1 MKKSLYMTT
10 ALAAAGVLAFGA
22 TDVIAAEKAKKKKIE
37 KMSISSGGF
46 FNTRFGV
53 STNANKFES
62 TTNSTARTHYDAFD
76 IKTDSEVYFK
86 GNTEL
91 DNGVKVDVTIQ
102 LETDAMSGGTIDE
115 SYVQFT
121 LPDAGK
127 VKMGA
132 TKFAGFSLAT
142 SAPCVGAVCPG
153 PDVSA
158 WIMRPSAI
166 GFHTGTTV
174 GASDAYKITYSSE
187 DYNGFTF
194 GGSYVPSATNS
205 NEMPRVGGNAG
216 SESQI
221 WDAGVKY
228 TKEMG
233 GATVKVDLGYWEQR
247 GTVANSFNAWR
258 TGASWESGGITV
270 GASFHEKADAN
281 TSNAGNND
289 TTAWDAGIQY
299 EAGDAKFSLKVA
311 NQVSPMSTTAGDD
324 EATLATLGAS
334 YKIGEG
340 VDFVA
345 SVVRADWDDETTS
358 DANNNDGW
366 AVVGGINVAF

>member
-1 MKKSLYMTT
+1 MKKALYMTT

-22 TDVIAAEKAKKKKIE
+22 TDVIAAEKAKKKKLV

-53 STNANKFES
+53 SSNAASFES
-62 TTNSTARTHYDAFD
+62 TNQSTARTHYDAFD

-115 SYVQFT
+115 SYVQFA
-121 LPDAGK
+121 LPDAGT

-132 TKFAGFSLAT
+132 TKGASPASTKGPS
-142 SAPCVGAVCPG
+142 VGAVSPS

-158 WIMRPSAI
+158 WIIRPAAI
-166 GFHTGTTV
+166 GFHTGTTLP
-174 GASDAYKITYSSE
+174 ASDAYKITYKSE
-187 DYNGFTF
+187 DYNGFEF
-194 GGSYVPSATNS
+194 GGSYTPSATNS

-233 GATVKVDLGYWEQR
+233 GATVKVDFGYWEQR
-247 GTVANSFNAWR
+247 GTVANSYNAWR

-270 GASFHEKADAN
+270 GASFMEWSDAN
-281 TSNAGNND
+281 TANAGNND

-299 EAGDAKFSLKVA
+299 EAGDAKFSFKVA
-311 NQVSPMSTTAGDD
+311 NQVSPMSATAGDD
-324 EATLATLGAS
+324 EATIATLGAS
-334 YKIGEG
+334 YNIGEG

-345 SVVRADWDDETTS
+345 SVVHADWDDESTA

>member
-1 MKKSLYMTT
+1 MKKALYMTT

-22 TDVIAAEKAKKKKIE
+22 TDVIAAEKAKKKKLV

-53 STNANKFES
+53 SSNASKFES
-62 TTNSTARTHYDAFD
+62 TVNATARTHYDAFD

-102 LETDAMSGGTIDE
+102 LETDAMNGGVIDE

-127 VKMGA
+127 IKMGA
-132 TKFAGFSLAT
+132 TKHASPASTGG
-142 SAPCVGAVCPG
+142 PCVGAVCPS

-166 GFHTGTTV
+166 GFHTGTTI
-174 GASDAYKITYSSE
+174 GAGDAYKITYKSE
-187 DYNGFTF
+187 DYSGFEF
-194 GGSYVPSATNS
+194 GGSYTPSATNG
-205 NEMPRVGGNAG
+205 NNMPAVGGTAG
-216 SESQI
+216 TESQI

-228 TKEMG
+228 SKEMG
-233 GATVKVDLGYWEQR
+233 GATVKVDFGYWEQR
-247 GTVANSFNAWR
+247 GTVANSYNAWR

-270 GASFHEKADAN
+270 GASFMEWSDAN
-281 TSNAGNND
+281 TANAGNND

>member
-22 TDVIAAEKAKKKKIE
+22 TDVIAAEKAKKKKLV

-53 STNANKFES
+53 SSNSSKYES
-62 TTNSTARTHYDAFD
+62 TNNATGRTHYDAFD

-91 DNGVKVDVTIQ
+91 DNGVKVDVVIQ

-115 SYVQFT
+115 SYVQFA
-121 LPDAGK
+121 LPDAGT

-132 TKFAGFSLAT
+132 TKGASPASTKGPS
-142 SAPCVGAVCPG
+142 VGAVSPS

-166 GFHTGTTV
+166 GFHTGTTI
-174 GASDAYKITYSSE
+174 GAGDAYKITYSSE
-187 DYNGFTF
+187 DYNGVTF
-194 GGSYVPSATNS
+194 GGSYTPSATNS

-233 GATVKVDLGYWEQR
+233 GATVKVDFGYWEQR
-247 GTVANSFNAWR
+247 GTVANSYNAWR

-270 GASFHEKADAN
+270 GASFMEWSDSN
-281 TSNAGNND
+281 TANAGNND
-289 TTAWDAGIQY
+289 TKAWDAGIKY

-311 NQVSPMSTTAGDD
+311 NQVSPMSITAGDD
-324 EATLATLGAS
+324 EATIATLGAS

>member
-1 MKKSLYMTT
+1 MKKALYMTT

-22 TDVIAAEKAKKKKIE
+22 TDVIAAEKAKKKKLV

-53 STNANKFES
+53 SSNASSFES
-62 TTNSTARTHYDAFD
+62 TNNATGRTHYDSFD

-91 DNGVKVDVTIQ
+91 DNGVKVDVVIQ

-132 TKFAGFSLAT
+132 TKGGSPASTGG
-142 SAPCVGAVCPG
+142 PCVGAVCPS

-158 WIMRPSAI
+158 WIIRPASI
-166 GFHTGTTV
+166 GFHTGTTLP
-174 GASDAYKITYSSE
+174 ASDAYKITYSSE

-194 GGSYVPSATNS
+194 GGSYTPSATNS
-205 NEMPRVGGNAG
+205 NEMPRVGGTAG

-247 GTVANSFNAWR
+247 GTVASSYNAWR
-258 TGASWESGGITV
+258 TGASWESGGVTV
-270 GASFHEKADAN
+270 GASFMEWSDAN
-281 TSNAGNND
+281 TANAGNND

-324 EATLATLGAS
+324 EATIATLGAS
-334 YKIGEG
+334 YEIGEG